1 MAKKS
6 DAIDMTQGRPIS
18 LMLRFALPMMIGSVF
33 QSLYTMVDS
42 AVLGRYVGSQALAA
56 IGATSS
62 TVYFLLLLST
72 SVTSAVSIVVSQF
85 VGANDLGKIRAGVV
99 STIYLTF
106 SLSAVIGLISI
117 FAARPL
123 MLLLDAPES
132 LLDMSVL
139 YIQIIGGVS
148 VASFAYNAVSSILR
162 ALGDSKTPLIFLIV
176 CSLLNVVFDLFAV
189 LALDLGV
196 AGVAI
201 ATVAAQAI
209 SAVACTFY
217 MYKKHP
223 ELALKKENMRPDFKV
238 LWQILG
244 MGLQMAL
251 QGALLSIGMMFIT
264 RIINGFGETVVAAF
278 TVGSNVQNLAVM
290 LFANFSFGFSVYV
303 GQNYGARLSERIRR
317 GVREIFLL
325 VGGLSALAC
334 VIVLIFQEPLVL
346 LYVKPEETAV
356 VEASLSFVR
365 VQAWFFPFLGW
376 IWLYNSTLKGMG
388 KIGITMVSSFV
399 ELGSKIAFTLILP
412 IWMGYTGIWYAAPIG
427 YILGLLPD
435 LIYYYSGR
443 WEKKLREKPA
453 EA

>member
-1 MAKKS
+1 MPKGS
-6 DAIDMTQGRPIS
+6 GTIDMTQGRPIR
-18 LMLRFALPMMIGSVF
+18 LMLRFALPMMVGSVF

-42 AVLGRYVGSQALAA
+42 AVLGRYVGSDALAA

-72 SVTSAVSIVVSQF
+72 SVTSAVSIVISQF
-85 VGANDLGKIRAGVV
+85 VGANDLAKIRAGVV

-106 SLSAVIGLISI
+106 SLSAVVGFISV

-123 MLLLDAPES
+123 MLLLNAPES
-132 LLDMSVL
+132 LIDMSVL
-139 YIQIIGGVS
+139 YIQIIGGFS

-176 CSLLNVVFDLFAV
+176 CSLLNVAFDLFAV
-189 LALDLGV
+189 LVLNMGV

-201 ATVAAQAI
+201 ATVSAQAI
-209 SAVACTFY
+209 SAVVCTLY
-217 MYKKHP
+217 MFKKHP
-223 ELALKKENMRPDFKV
+223 ELALKRADLRPDFKV

-251 QGALLSIGMMFIT
+251 QGALLSIGMMVIT
-264 RIINGFGETVVAAF
+264 RVINGFGETVVAAF

-290 LFANFSFGFSVYV
+290 LFSNFSFGFSVYV
-303 GQNYGARLSERIRR
+303 GQNYGAQLTDRIRR

-334 VIVLIFQEPLVL
+334 VLVLVFAEPLVL
-346 LYVKPEETAV
+346 LYVRPEEAQV
-356 VEASLSFVR
+356 VETSLSFIR
-365 VQAWFFPFLGW
+365 IQAWFFPFLGW

-388 KIGITMVSSFV
+388 KISITMVSSFV

-427 YILGLLPD
+427 YILGLIPD
-435 LIYYYSGR
+435 LIYYYGGR
-443 WEKKLREKPA
+443 WKNAMQQGPQ
-453 EA
+453 